1 MRIPAL
7 NFRTPCLQC
16 WQYARSLWIIE
27 TIGYWCLW
35 KLLIFMQKVL
45 VYIRDN
51 DNCYIQRVEYTFNS
65 EEDEEAFDGAPICI
79 SFSLLSLFKNICT
92 TSGILVFFHKGII
105 HYIHNLDSRVRHQ
118 RNRSRIIISNI
129 SLSWHQFKYHYIRI
143 KYKVWHQASLFQCSK
158 ISSYLSSCDIN
169 QSIIVPGWHWSL
181 PCCPWP
187 RSFPL
192 LSLQTAP
199 GWKLK
204 KKLCFLFKVGSGAPG
219 NWLDTF
225 AMLTECTDA
234 KFCNTTA
241 QVTKVKKCYKK
252 RTYFYIR

>member
-1 MRIPAL
+1 MSKNEFGHYHQNMRIPAL

-51 DNCYIQRVEYTFNS
+51 CYIQRVEYTFNS
-65 EEDEEAFDGAPICI
+65 EEDEEAFDGICI
-79 SFSLLSLFKNICT
+79 SFSLLSLCNNICT
-92 TSGILVFFHKGII
+92 TSGILVFFLTKV
-105 HYIHNLDSRVRHQ
+105 LF
-118 RNRSRIIISNI
+118 IISTIWTQESDINATVPGSLYQI
-129 SLSWHQFKYHYIRI
+129 QSLSWHQFKYHYIRI

-204 KKLCFLFKVGSGAPG
+204 VCKFLAIKKTLFFV
-219 NWLDTF
+219 
-225 AMLTECTDA
+225 
-234 KFCNTTA
+234 
-241 QVTKVKKCYKK
+241 
-252 RTYFYIR
+252 

>member
-1 MRIPAL
+1 MTTVTYREWS
-7 NFRTPCLQC
+7 T
-16 WQYARSLWIIE
+16 
-27 TIGYWCLW
+27 
-35 KLLIFMQKVL
+35 LLILKKMRRPLMDRQSVFLFLSFLCAKTSAQHQVFLFFFTKVL
-45 VYIRDN
+45 
-51 DNCYIQRVEYTFNS
+51 F
-65 EEDEEAFDGAPICI
+65 
-79 SFSLLSLFKNICT
+79 
-92 TSGILVFFHKGII
+92 
-105 HYIHNLDSRVRHQ
+105 
-118 RNRSRIIISNI
+118 IISTIWTPESDINATVPGALYQI
-129 SLSWHQFKYHYIRI
+129 QSLSWHQFKYHYIRI

-252 RTYFYIR
+252 ITYFFIRKTHHCPDIKSKKAD